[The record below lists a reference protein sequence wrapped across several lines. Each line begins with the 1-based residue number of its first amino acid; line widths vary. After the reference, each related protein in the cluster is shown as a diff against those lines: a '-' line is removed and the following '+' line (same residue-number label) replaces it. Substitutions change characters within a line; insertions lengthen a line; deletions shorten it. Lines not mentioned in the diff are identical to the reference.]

1 MNMSIKI
8 LLALDIILNL
18 YLWCMTEPFRSWLW
32 QGCTKTV
39 ICLWSVTVRV
49 ANHSAGL
56 CRRGWH
62 LKTATSIFIRE
73 WHHCNYFGVELR
85 FVEGQLKYVVKQ
97 QYPTATGI
105 EVREIVK
112 DSLIAAVA
120 SIENPHGYPEEY
132 DFKDIQNLGDII
144 SGNKSRLDEKT
155 KHKSVKVALEL
166 QGTNLF
172 DALVSK
178 FPDAQLRVLEALEE
192 IKEDT
197 KNDSPSNP
205 HYRKFIRDC

>member
-1 MNMSIKI
+1 MNIPMKI

-18 YLWCMTEPFRSWLW
+18 YLWCMTEPFRSRLW
-32 QGCTKTV
+32 QGCSKTV
-39 ICLWSVTVRV
+39 ICLWSVIVSV
-49 ANHSAGL
+49 ANSSAGL

-85 FVEGQLKYVVKQ
+85 FVEGQLKYVVKR
-97 QYPTATGI
+97 QYPTATGF
-105 EVREIVK
+105 EVREIVT

-120 SIENPHGYPEEY
+120 SIENPHGYPEKY
-132 DFKDIQNLGDII
+132 DFEDIQNLGEII

-155 KHKSVKVALEL
+155 KQKSVKVALGL
-166 QGTNLF
+166 HDTNLF
-172 DALVSK
+172 DALVSR

-192 IKEDT
+192 IREDT
-197 KNDSPSNP
+197 QNSSSSNIN
-205 HYRKFIRDC
+205 YRKFIRDC

>member
-1 MNMSIKI
+1 MKI
-8 LLALDIILNL
+8 LFVSDIILNL

-32 QGCTKTV
+32 QGCSKIV
-39 ICLWSVTVRV
+39 IFLWSVTISV
-49 ANHSAGL
+49 ANNSTGL

-85 FVEGQLKYVVKQ
+85 FVEGQLKYVAKQ
-97 QYPTATGI
+97 QYPTATGV
-105 EVREIVK
+105 EVREIVT
-112 DSLIAAVA
+112 DSLIAAVS

-144 SGNKSRLDEKT
+144 SGNKSRLDEKS
-155 KHKSVKVALEL
+155 KRKSVKVALEL
-166 QGTNLF
+166 HDTNLF
-172 DALVSK
+172 DALVSR
-178 FPDAQLRVLEALEE
+178 FPDAQLKVLEALEE

-197 KNDSPSNP
+197 KNNSSSNTN
-205 HYRKFIRDC
+205 YRKFIRDC

>member
-1 MNMSIKI
+1 MSIKI
-8 LLALDIILNL
+8 LLASDIILNL

-32 QGCTKTV
+32 QGCSKMT
-39 ICLWSVTVRV
+39 ISFWSVIISV
-49 ANHSAGL
+49 ANSSAGL

-62 LKTATSIFIRE
+62 LKTAIGIFIRE

-85 FVEGQLKYVVKQ
+85 FVKGQFKYVVKR

-105 EVREIVK
+105 EMREIVR
-112 DSLIAAVA
+112 DSLIAAVS

-132 DFKDIQNLGDII
+132 DFKDIQNLGDIL
-144 SGNKSRLDEKT
+144 SGNKNRLDEKT

-166 QGTNLF
+166 HDTNLF

-197 KNDSPSNP
+197 KSNSFP
-205 HYRKFIRDC
+205 NTKYRKFIREC

>member
-1 MNMSIKI
+1 MNMPVKI
-8 LLALDIILNL
+8 LLASDIILNL

-32 QGCTKTV
+32 QGCSKMA
-39 ICLWSVTVRV
+39 ILLWSVIVSV
-49 ANHSAGL
+49 ANSSAGL

-85 FVEGQLKYVVKQ
+85 FVKGQLKYVVKR
-97 QYPTATGI
+97 QYPTATGH
-105 EVREIVK
+105 EVKEIVT
-112 DSLIAAVA
+112 DSLIAAVS

-155 KHKSVKVALEL
+155 KHKSIKVALEL

-192 IKEDT
+192 IREDT
-197 KNDSPSNP
+197 QNSSSSNIN
-205 HYRKFIRDC
+205 YRKFIRDC

>member
-18 YLWCMTEPFRSWLW
+18 YLWCMTEPFRSRLW
-32 QGCTKTV
+32 QGCSKIA
-39 ICLWSVTVRV
+39 ICLWSVIVSA
-49 ANHSAGL
+49 ANSSAGL

-62 LKTATSIFIRE
+62 LKTAASIFIRE

-85 FVEGQLKYVVKQ
+85 FVKGQLKYVVKR

-105 EVREIVK
+105 EVREIVT

-120 SIENPHGYPEEY
+120 SIENPHGYPEKY
-132 DFKDIQNLGDII
+132 DFEDIQNLGEII

-155 KHKSVKVALEL
+155 KHKSVKVALEPH
-166 QGTNLF
+166 GTNLF
-172 DALVSK
+172 DA
-178 FPDAQLRVLEALEE
+178 
-192 IKEDT
+192 
-197 KNDSPSNP
+197 
-205 HYRKFIRDC
+205 

>member
-1 MNMSIKI
+1 MNMPIKI

-39 ICLWSVTVRV
+39 ICLWFVTVRV
-49 ANHSAGL
+49 ANSSAGL

-85 FVEGQLKYVVKQ
+85 FVKGQLKYVVKR
-97 QYPTATGI
+97 QYPTTTGI
-105 EVREIVK
+105 EVREIVT

-197 KNDSPSNP
+197 KNSNSSNAN
-205 HYRKFIRDC
+205 YRKFIRNC

>member
-1 MNMSIKI
+1 MNMPMKI
-8 LLALDIILNL
+8 LLASDIILNL

-32 QGCTKTV
+32 QGCSKMVTY
-39 ICLWSVTVRV
+39 LWSVAVRT

-62 LKTATSIFIRE
+62 MKTAVSIFIKE

-85 FVEGQLKYVVKQ
+85 FVKGQLKYVAKQ
-97 QYPTATGI
+97 QYPAAAGI
-105 EVREIVK
+105 EVKEIVT

-120 SIENPHGYPEEY
+120 SIENPHGYPEKY
-132 DFKDIQNLGDII
+132 DFEDIQNLGEII

-166 QGTNLF
+166 HDTNLF
-172 DALVSK
+172 DTLVSR

-192 IKEDT
+192 IREDT
-197 KNDSPSNP
+197 KVNGVSNGN
-205 HYRKFIRDC
+205 YRKFIRDC

>member
-1 MNMSIKI
+1 MNMPMKI

-18 YLWCMTEPFRSWLW
+18 YLWCMTEPFRSRLW
-32 QGCTKTV
+32 RGCSKTV
-39 ICLWSVTVRV
+39 KCLWSVIVSV
-49 ANHSAGL
+49 ANSSAGL

-85 FVEGQLKYVVKQ
+85 FVKGQLKYVVKR
-97 QYPTATGI
+97 QYSTATGI
-105 EVREIVK
+105 EVREIVR
-112 DSLIAAVA
+112 DSLIAAVS

-132 DFKDIQNLGDII
+132 DFKDIQNLGEII

-166 QGTNLF
+166 HDTNLF
-172 DALVSK
+172 DALVSR

-192 IKEDT
+192 IREDT
-197 KNDSPSNP
+197 KNNSASNIN
-205 HYRKFIRDC
+205 YRKFIRDC

>member
-1 MNMSIKI
+1 MNMTMKI
-8 LLALDIILNL
+8 LLASDIILNL

-32 QGCTKTV
+32 QGCSKMA
-39 ICLWSVTVRV
+39 ISLWSVVVRV
-49 ANHSAGL
+49 ANHSTGF
-56 CRRGWH
+56 CKRGWH
-62 LKTATSIFIRE
+62 MKTAVSLFVKE

-85 FVEGQLKYVVKQ
+85 FVGGQLKYVVRQ

-105 EVREIVK
+105 EVREIVRN
-112 DSLIAAVA
+112 SLIAAVS
-120 SIENPHGYPEEY
+120 SIE
-132 DFKDIQNLGDII
+132 NLGDII

-197 KNDSPSNP
+197 KSNSSSNS

>member
-1 MNMSIKI
+1 M
-8 LLALDIILNL
+8 
-18 YLWCMTEPFRSWLW
+18 
-32 QGCTKTV
+32 
-39 ICLWSVTVRV
+39 
-49 ANHSAGL
+49 
-56 CRRGWH
+56 
-62 LKTATSIFIRE
+62 KTAVSIFIKE

-85 FVEGQLKYVVKQ
+85 FVGGQLKYVVKQ

-105 EVREIVK
+105 EVREIVR
-112 DSLIAAVA
+112 DSLIAAVS

-197 KNDSPSNP
+197 KNNSSSNS

>member
-8 LLALDIILNL
+8 LLVSDIILNL

-32 QGCTKTV
+32 QGCSKMA
-39 ICLWSVTVRV
+39 ICLWFVTIRFV
-49 ANHSAGL
+49 NHSAGL

-62 LKTATSIFIRE
+62 MKTAVSIFIKE

-85 FVEGQLKYVVKQ
+85 FVGGQLKYVAKQ
-97 QYPTATGI
+97 EYPTATGI
-105 EVREIVK
+105 EVREIVRG
-112 DSLIAAVA
+112 SLIAAVS

-144 SGNKSRLDEKT
+144 WGNKSRLDEKT

-197 KNDSPSNP
+197 KSNSSSNS
-205 HYRKFIRDC
+205 HYRNFIRDC

>member
-1 MNMSIKI
+1 MNMPMKI
-8 LLALDIILNL
+8 LLASDIILNL

-32 QGCTKTV
+32 QGCSKMAIYFWCIAV
-39 ICLWSVTVRV
+39 KVKNY
-49 ANHSAGL
+49 AAGFF
-56 CRRGWH
+56 RRGWH
-62 LKTATSIFIRE
+62 MKTAVSIFVKE

-85 FVEGQLKYVVKQ
+85 FVKGQLKYVAKR

-105 EVREIVK
+105 EVREVVR
-112 DSLIAAVA
+112 DSLIAVVS
-120 SIENPHGYPEEY
+120 SIENPHGYLEDY
-132 DFKDIQNLGDII
+132 DFEDIQNLGHII
-144 SGNKSRLDEKT
+144 SGNKGKLNEKT
-155 KHKSVKVALEL
+155 IRRGVGAALEL

-197 KNDSPSNP
+197 KNNSSSNT

>member
-1 MNMSIKI
+1 MNMPMKI
-8 LLALDIILNL
+8 LLASDIILNL

-32 QGCTKTV
+32 QECSKMA
-39 ICLWSVTVRV
+39 ILLWSVTIRV
-49 ANHSAGL
+49 TNHSAGL

-62 LKTATSIFIRE
+62 MKTAMGIFLRE

-85 FVEGQLKYVVKQ
+85 FVGGQLKYVAKQ
-97 QYPTATGI
+97 QYPTAAGI
-105 EVREIVK
+105 EVKEIVT

-132 DFKDIQNLGDII
+132 DFEDIQNLGEII

-192 IKEDT
+192 IREDT
-197 KNDSPSNP
+197 KNSSSSNIN
-205 HYRKFIRDC
+205 YRKFIRDC

>member
-1 MNMSIKI
+1 MNMPMKI
-8 LLALDIILNL
+8 LLASDIILNL

>member
-1 MNMSIKI
+1 MNMAMKI
-8 LLALDIILNL
+8 LLASDIILNL

-32 QGCTKTV
+32 HGCSKMA
-39 ICLWSVTVRV
+39 ICLWSVTIRI
-49 ANHSAGL
+49 ANNSAGL
-56 CRRGWH
+56 CSRGWH
-62 LKTATSIFIRE
+62 LKTAMSIFIKE
-73 WHHCNYFGVELR
+73 WRHCNYFGVELR

-105 EVREIVK
+105 GVREIVK
-112 DSLIAAVA
+112 DSLIAAVS
-120 SIENPHGYPEEY
+120 SIENPHGYTEEY
-132 DFKDIQNLGDII
+132 DFEDIQNLGYII
-144 SGNKSRLDEKT
+144 SGNKGKLNEKT
-155 KHKSVKVALEL
+155 IRRGVGAALEL

-178 FPDAQLRVLEALEE
+178 FPDAQLRVLEASEE

-197 KNDSPSNP
+197 NNNSSNT

>member
-1 MNMSIKI
+1 MNMTMKI
-8 LLALDIILNL
+8 LLASDIILNL

-32 QGCTKTV
+32 QGCSKMA
-39 ICLWSVTVRV
+39 ISLWSVVVRV
-49 ANHSAGL
+49 ANHSTGF
-56 CRRGWH
+56 CKRGWNM
-62 LKTATSIFIRE
+62 KTAVSLFVKE

-85 FVEGQLKYVVKQ
+85 FVGGQLKYVVRQ

-105 EVREIVK
+105 EVREIVRN
-112 DSLIAAVA
+112 SLIAAVS

-197 KNDSPSNP
+197 KSNSSSNS

>member
-1 MNMSIKI
+1 M
-8 LLALDIILNL
+8 
-18 YLWCMTEPFRSWLW
+18 
-32 QGCTKTV
+32 
-39 ICLWSVTVRV
+39 
-49 ANHSAGL
+49 
-56 CRRGWH
+56 
-62 LKTATSIFIRE
+62 
-73 WHHCNYFGVELR
+73 
-85 FVEGQLKYVVKQ
+85 
-97 QYPTATGI
+97 
-105 EVREIVK
+105 REIVR
-112 DSLIAAVA
+112 DSLIAAVS

-197 KNDSPSNP
+197 KNNSSSNS

>member
-1 MNMSIKI
+1 MNMPMKI
-8 LLALDIILNL
+8 LLASDIILNL
-18 YLWCMTEPFRSWLW
+18 YLWCMIEPFRSWLW
-32 QGCTKTV
+32 QGCSKMAIYFWCIAV
-39 ICLWSVTVRV
+39 KVKNY
-49 ANHSAGL
+49 AAGFF
-56 CRRGWH
+56 RKGWRM
-62 LKTATSIFIRE
+62 KTAMSIFVRE

-85 FVEGQLKYVVKQ
+85 FVKGQLKYVVKR

-105 EVREIVK
+105 EVREIVR

-120 SIENPHGYPEEY
+120 SIENHHGYPEGY

-155 KHKSVKVALEL
+155 RRKSVKVALEL
-166 QGTNLF
+166 HDTNLF

-192 IKEDT
+192 IKEDS
-197 KNDSPSNP
+197 KVNGVSNIN
-205 HYRKFIRDC
+205 YRKFIRDC

>member
-8 LLALDIILNL
+8 LLASDIILNL
-18 YLWCMTEPFRSWLW
+18 YLWCMAEPFRSRLW
-32 QGCTKTV
+32 QGCSKMV
-39 ICLWSVTVRV
+39 IFLWSVTVRV

-85 FVEGQLKYVVKQ
+85 FVGGQLKYVVRQ

-105 EVREIVK
+105 EVREIVR

-132 DFKDIQNLGDII
+132 DFKDIQNLGDIL
-144 SGNKSRLDEKT
+144 SGNKNRLDEKT

-166 QGTNLF
+166 HDTNLF
-172 DALVSK
+172 DALVGK

-197 KNDSPSNP
+197 KNNSFPNTK
-205 HYRKFIRDC
+205 YRKFIREC